1 MSYLREKT
9 TEQLIELYAFEQGR
23 INEDDK
29 RQTQT
34 RIKKELKRR
43 FNLMMMLLDD
53 EQTTDNPKG
62 TYKRLIEG

>member
-1 MSYLREKT
+1 MDYLREKT

-29 RQTQT
+29 RQTQA

-43 FNLMMMLLDD
+43 FNLMMTLLDD
-53 EQTTDNPKG
+53 EQTTDNPTG
-62 TYKRLIEG
+62 TYRRLIEG